1 MSYNQLSSQ
10 RQQEPSDS
18 HNPNKVVQKNCV
30 KEKKRQQHIKVANL
44 KFGRG
49 LRFLFLSNQCDWKW
63 NSSVLSLWWS
73 KRKAWPSLCYPGSS
87 DIKRLAR
94 RQTIKATQWCIIF
107 QTSNSVWS
115 QPSERHARKQ
125 AAIWRQPER
134 DTHVEKKNTNTS
146 RIP

>member
-73 KRKAWPSLCYPGSS
+73 KKESLAVLVLPWVQWH
-87 DIKRLAR
+87 
-94 RQTIKATQWCIIF
+94 QTVS
-107 QTSNSVWS
+107 QTSNNKSNAVMHHFPDLKFCLKSAKWK
-115 QPSERHARKQ
+115 ARK
-125 AAIWRQPER
+125 E
-134 DTHVEKKNTNTS
+134 TS
-146 RIP
+146 SNLKTARKRHSCGQEEHKH